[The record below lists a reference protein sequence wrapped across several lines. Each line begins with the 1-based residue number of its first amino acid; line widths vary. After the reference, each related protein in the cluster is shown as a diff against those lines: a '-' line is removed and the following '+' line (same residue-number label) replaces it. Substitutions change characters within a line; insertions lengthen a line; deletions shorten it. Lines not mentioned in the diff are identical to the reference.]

1 MHTGSLIFS
10 QLMNHLPMHV
20 FHDCVARHQGNRY
33 IKSFPCSSQFYCMV
47 FAQLTHRESLRNIE
61 VCLRAQGNKVY
72 HMGIRGSVSRATL
85 AHANQKRDWRIY
97 AEFGQELIRIAR
109 QLYAD
114 EDLGLEL
121 SSPVFALDSSTIDL
135 SLSMFPWAWFRKT
148 KSAVKLHTLLDL
160 QGSIPAFI
168 HVTHGKVGDVKVLDL
183 LLLEPGAFYVMDRAY
198 LDFQRLCALDRAG
211 SFYIIRAKKNTC
223 FRRRYSRPVDET
235 QGVLCDQTIVLTGTK
250 TSEHYP
256 QPLRRVKYR
265 DPETGKVFNFL
276 THNFAIAPATV
287 AELYRHRWAVE
298 LFFKWIKQHLRIKSF
313 FGTTENAVKTQIW
326 IAISTYVQVAIVR
339 KRLGIEADLYTI
351 LQILSLSLFEKTP
364 LLQLLTKPPP
374 RTDDPAPSNQLILL

>member
-33 IKSFPCSSQFYCMV
+33 VKSFPCSSQFYCMA

-61 VCLRAQGNKVY
+61 VCLRAQGSKVY

-121 SSPVFALDSSTIDL
+121 NSPVFALDSSTIDL

-198 LDFQRLCALDRAG
+198 LDFQRLCALDQAG

-235 QGVLCDQTIVLTGTK
+235 QGVLCDQTIVLTGAK

-265 DPETGKVFNFL
+265 DPEAGKVFNFL
-276 THNFAIAPATV
+276 TNNFAIAPATV

>member
-276 THNFAIAPATV
+276 TNNFAIAPATV